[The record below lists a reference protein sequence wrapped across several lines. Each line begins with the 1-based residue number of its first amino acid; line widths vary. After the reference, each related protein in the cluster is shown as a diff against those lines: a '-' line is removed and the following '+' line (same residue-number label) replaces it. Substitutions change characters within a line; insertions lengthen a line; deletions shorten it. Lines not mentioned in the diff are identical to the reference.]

1 MIPISRPNIGLLE
14 RQAVDQVLESGQLT
28 QGAEVAAFELEF
40 APFVAERHCVA
51 VNSGTSALHLALLSL
66 GIGPG
71 DEVIVPSF
79 TFAATPNSVA
89 LTGAK
94 PVFVDIEPRYF
105 CVDPAAVQAAITPR
119 TRAVMPVH
127 LYGHP
132 AAMSALQEV
141 CRDKGIFIIED
152 ASQAHGAALEGRPV
166 GAWGDAGTFSF
177 YATKNMTTGEGGLVS
192 VEDPEVARRLRLLR
206 NQGQERRYENEI
218 VGLNNRMTDM
228 QAAIGRVQLRSLNEW
243 TKTRQDNADFYS
255 ENLCGVVVPESDPRA
270 EHVFHQYTIRVVDLD
285 RDKFAEEVARRGIG
299 TGVYYPTPCHRLPSF
314 DVGLVLSETERA
326 ARECLSIPV
335 HPLVSPDEREH
346 IVASINSLAG
356 VGA

>member
-28 QGAEVAAFELEF
+28 QGAEVAAFESEF
-40 APFVAERHCVA
+40 APLVADRHCIA

-66 GIGPG
+66 GIGSG

-105 CVDPAAVQAAITPR
+105 CIDPAAVQAAITPR

-141 CRDKGIFIIED
+141 CRDRGIFIIED

-218 VGLNNRMTDM
+218 AGLNNRMTDM
-228 QAAIGRVQLRSLNEW
+228 QAAIGRVQLRSLAEW
-243 TKTRQDNADFYS
+243 TKTRQDNAEFYS
-255 ENLCGVVVPESDPRA
+255 TNLRGVVVPESDPRA

-285 RDKFAEEVARRGIG
+285 RDNFVDELANRGIG
-299 TGVYYPTPCHRLPSF
+299 TGVYYPTPCHWLPSF
-314 DVGLVLSETERA
+314 ESGLCLSETERA
-326 ARECLSIPV
+326 SQECLSIPV
-335 HPLVSPDEREH
+335 HPLVSTDEREH
-346 IVASINSLAG
+346 IVASINSLAR
-356 VGA
+356 VGS

>member
-28 QGAEVAAFELEF
+28 QGAEVAAFESEF
-40 APFVAERHCVA
+40 APLVADRHCVA

-105 CVDPAAVQAAITPR
+105 CIDPAAVQAAITPR

-141 CRDKGIFIIED
+141 CRDKEIFIIED

-218 VGLNNRMTDM
+218 AGLNNRMTDM
-228 QAAIGRVQLRSLNEW
+228 QAAIGRVQLRSLAEW

-255 ENLCGVVVPESDPRA
+255 TNLRGVVVPESDPRA

-285 RDKFAEEVARRGIG
+285 RDKFAEALANRGIG
-299 TGVYYPTPCHRLPSF
+299 TGVYYPTPCHQLPSF
-314 DVGLVLSETERA
+314 ESGLGLPETERA
-326 ARECLSIPV
+326 SHECLSIPV
-335 HPLVSPDEREH
+335 HPLVSADEREH
-346 IVASINSLAG
+346 IVASINSLAR
-356 VGA
+356 VGS

>member
-40 APFVAERHCVA
+40 APFVADRHCVA
-51 VNSGTSALHLALLSL
+51 VNSGTSALHLALLAL

-89 LTGAK
+89 STGAK

-105 CVDPAAVQAAITPR
+105 CIDPAAVQAAITPR

-152 ASQAHGAALEGRPV
+152 ASQAHGAAIEGRPV

-218 VGLNNRMTDM
+218 AGLNNRMTDM
-228 QAAIGRVQLRSLNEW
+228 QAAIGRVQLRSLREW

-255 ENLCGVVVPESDPRA
+255 TNLRGVVVPESDPRA
-270 EHVFHQYTIRVVDLD
+270 EHVFHQYTIRIVDLD
-285 RDKFAEEVARRGIG
+285 RNEFAEELVILKDG
-299 TGVYYPTPCHRLPSF
+299 RL
-314 DVGLVLSETERA
+314 T
-326 ARECLSIPV
+326 
-335 HPLVSPDEREH
+335 
-346 IVASINSLAG
+346 
-356 VGA
+356 